1 MFLLGFRRFIAPGV
15 IKFFYYFAL
24 FATVLSAIG
33 VILYALVEMRALGA
47 PQAGA
52 MIAGALIGAPVFILL
67 MRFSTEMWLVLFEI
81 NSRLGQIRD
90 KL

>member
-1 MFLLGFRRFIAPGV
+1 MFLLGFKRFIAPSV
-15 IKFFYYFAL
+15 IKFFYYLAL
-24 FATVLSAIG
+24 FVAVLSALG
-33 VILYALVEMRALGA
+33 VVLYALVEMRTLGA

-52 MIAGALIGAPVFILL
+52 MIAGAAIGAPIFILL